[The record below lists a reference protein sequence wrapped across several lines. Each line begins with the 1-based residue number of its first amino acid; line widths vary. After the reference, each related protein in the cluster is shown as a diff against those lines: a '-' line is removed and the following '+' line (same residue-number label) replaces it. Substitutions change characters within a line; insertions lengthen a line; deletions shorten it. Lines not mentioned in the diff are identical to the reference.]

1 MTPWWSPSQLCTHS
15 NYPALRMRESGVKQ
29 SFVSIYIY
37 LPQNDKTASNTLN
50 TYLYCFKSLPRT
62 VHQILH
68 LPSSL
73 RSKDSLHGLRWG
85 GFWIATPL
93 PATQLRPGMISHAQ
107 LVSELLRAAHAR
119 SRGWENQEAFS
130 EGSREPAI
138 SRTKKMQKGCTYLY
152 PITIQ
157 GRLATYQTLRSS
169 YFKPKGTAKVNC

>member
-1 MTPWWSPSQLCTHS
+1 MQFILYNYYRENYRRRIITPRCACARAGL
-15 NYPALRMRESGVKQ
+15 YVKQ

-37 LPQNDKTASNTLN
+37 IYMPQNDKTASNTLN

-73 RSKDSLHGLRWG
+73 RSKNSLHGLRWG

-107 LVSELLRAAHAR
+107 LASELLRAAHAR
-119 SRGWENQEAFS
+119 SRG
-130 EGSREPAI
+130 
-138 SRTKKMQKGCTYLY
+138 
-152 PITIQ
+152 
-157 GRLATYQTLRSS
+157 
-169 YFKPKGTAKVNC
+169 